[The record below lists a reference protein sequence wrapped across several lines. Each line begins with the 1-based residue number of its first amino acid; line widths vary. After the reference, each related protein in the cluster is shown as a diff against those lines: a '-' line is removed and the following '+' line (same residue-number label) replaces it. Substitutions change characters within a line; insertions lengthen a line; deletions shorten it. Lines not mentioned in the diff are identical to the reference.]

1 MNKVKCSGKPDSHF
15 FDSDRFH
22 ICPICGAPPA
32 SSTGVEN
39 QRASSNSRD
48 INTTISLYDEEPSV
62 IAPPPPKE
70 ADKEIPSP
78 TPIQPANQEIK
89 PARPIETTNWP
100 VTVVQYKQND
110 VIPPVGWLVG
120 VAGPYW
126 GKSFECKT
134 GRNRVGRNPEMEIVL
149 SEDSTVSRDS
159 FAILIYEPRWRKF
172 YIDSGNHTG
181 IIYLND
187 EPLFSHAELN
197 AYDKL
202 CLGQSTFV
210 LIPLCGER
218 FTWDDYL
225 NKEQ

>member
-1 MNKVKCSGKPDSHF
+1 MNKVKCAGKPDSHF
-15 FDSDRFH
+15 FDADRFH

-32 SSTGVEN
+32 SSTRTEN
-39 QRASSNSRD
+39 PSASSNSRD
-48 INTTISLYDEEPSV
+48 IHVTVSLYNEEPRVTTST
-62 IAPPPPKE
+62 PPQKTNNQ
-70 ADKEIPSP
+70 ISSPSP
-78 TPIQPANQEIK
+78 KQPAKKEEN
-89 PARPIETTNWP
+89 PARPANTQEIP
-100 VTVVQYKQND
+100 VTVAKVKQNNI
-110 VIPPVGWLVG
+110 VPPVGWLVG

-181 IIYLND
+181 IVYLND
-187 EPLFSHAELN
+187 KPLFSHAELN